1 MDEILEQQQEL
12 DLEEYIILLKN
23 VILPY
28 LLILLVI

>member
-1 MDEILEQQQEL
+1 MEHIVAQEL